1 MQYAF
6 VLYGRE
12 ADDETPSRLSEA
24 VSLEWQA
31 FFERPEVAQA
41 LVARVPLLPS
51 DEARTVRVRSGD
63 PLVTDGPF
71 AETKEQLGG
80 VLILDLPDLDAAI
93 EVASRVPCAEG
104 GSVEIRPVLE
114 PPAS

>member
-1 MQYAF
+1 
-6 VLYGRE
+6 VRDGK
-12 ADDETPSRLSEA
+12 LSA
-24 VSLEWQA
+24 
-31 FFERPEVAQA
+31 
-41 LVARVPLLPS
+41 
-51 DEARTVRVRSGD
+51 
-63 PLVTDGPF
+63 TDGPF

-114 PPAS
+114 PHAS